1 MTSPSL
7 ENELEDCDWIVAKIR
22 ADYDYAQRVYAALC
36 NMQWQKRDVMP
47 ILKDDTWSCTWRYA
61 GGMMAK
67 LARRNEDYMD
77 YYCSGN
83 EGFVADEVREDFLK
97 LGWQPVPFDDEDLV

>member
-7 ENELEDCDWIVAKIR
+7 EHELEDCDWIVAKIR
-22 ADYDYAQRVYAALC
+22 TDYDYAQRVYAALC
-36 NMQWQKRDVMP
+36 NMQWQKREVMP

-61 GGMMAK
+61 GGMMAHI
-67 LARRNEDYMD
+67 ARRNEDYMD

-83 EGFVADEVREDFLK
+83 EGFVADDVREDFLK